1 MVTNDTLEEG
11 APCLRPVEDAGIGDL
26 ELAEGQL
33 IGVTG
38 LEVVSRK
45 RRGQSVEPAP
55 EEGVHSIGGQPV
67 TDPLEGCLV
76 QLALGPTVAV
86 QPQPDRVGSIRVRL
100 PEGWPPLGIP
110 KSGKEVTSR
119 APLPQELDGTVI
131 PSSSSGCAH
140 GVIPGQLVSIVVA
153 RLVTQF
159 EVVKLVGATA
169 CYCLSMVQVQRFF
182 IEQTRLADRTSPLLS
197 GGK

>member
-33 IGVTG
+33 IGVAG

-67 TDPLEGCLV
+67 TDPLEGCRIGAPTETVVERLVRDAGLV
-76 QLALGPTVAV
+76 QLTLGPTVAV
-86 QPQPDRVGSIRVRL
+86 QPQPDRVGSICVRL
-100 PEGWPPLGIP
+100 PKGWPPLGIP
-110 KSGKEVTSR
+110 KIEV
-119 APLPQELDGTVI
+119 
-131 PSSSSGCAH
+131 
-140 GVIPGQLVSIVVA
+140 
-153 RLVTQF
+153 
-159 EVVKLVGATA
+159 
-169 CYCLSMVQVQRFF
+169 
-182 IEQTRLADRTSPLLS
+182 
-197 GGK
+197 